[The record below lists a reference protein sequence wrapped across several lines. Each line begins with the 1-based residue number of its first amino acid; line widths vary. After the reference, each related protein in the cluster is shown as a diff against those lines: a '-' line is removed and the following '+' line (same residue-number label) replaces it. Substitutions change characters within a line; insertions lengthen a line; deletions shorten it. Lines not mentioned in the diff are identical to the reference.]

1 MRFLRSYVCYESRPN
16 EVTPRYSIP
25 HASTPTINTSNQ
37 GSFNPG
43 TSPTNGITSPVKESS
58 LGHIEQHAA
67 DTSIDASVDEP
78 DADKPMADESA
89 AQVKEL

>member
-1 MRFLRSYVCYESRPN
+1 
-16 EVTPRYSIP
+16 
-25 HASTPTINTSNQ
+25 
-37 GSFNPG
+37 
-43 TSPTNGITSPVKESS
+43 VKESS

>member
-1 MRFLRSYVCYESRPN
+1 MCFVISHVCIESRLN
-16 EVTPRYSIP
+16 EVALCRSIP

-67 DTSIDASVDEP
+67 DTSVDASVDEP

-89 AQVKEL
+89 AQAEKL